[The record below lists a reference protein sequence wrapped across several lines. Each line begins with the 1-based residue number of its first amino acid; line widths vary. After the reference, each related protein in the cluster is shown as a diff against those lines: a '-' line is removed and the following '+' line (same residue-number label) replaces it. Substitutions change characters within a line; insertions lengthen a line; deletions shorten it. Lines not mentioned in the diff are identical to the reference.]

1 MFVLFIAIAMLNMVI
16 INSHTVSAF
25 IPPSK
30 YQQPIATTFSSPINF
45 SPPPIISTNRQHI
58 STISN
63 RRTAIT
69 TTRLQSF
76 FGLGPGELILIA
88 IAGLL
93 VVGPTKL
100 LRLSKEAGE
109 VAGKTA
115 SGLGD
120 EWDEIKSIPE
130 EFQKGVEEGEIE
142 ARSRKAKVMDK
153 IGDDDSESSSK
164 E

>member
-1 MFVLFIAIAMLNMVI
+1 MFILFIAIVMLNMVI
-16 INSHTVSAF
+16 NSHILSSAF
-25 IPPSK
+25 IPPST

-45 SPPPIISTNRQHI
+45 SPPPIISTNRHI

-63 RRTAIT
+63 RRTIT
-69 TTRLQSF
+69 TTRLRSF

-130 EFQKGVEEGEIE
+130 EFQMGVEEGEID

-153 IGDDDSESSSK
+153 INDGESSSEK

>member
-1 MFVLFIAIAMLNMVI
+1 MFVLFIAIAMLNMLH
-16 INSHTVSAF
+16 NQAAMAF
-25 IPPSK
+25 IPPST

-63 RRTAIT
+63 RTPAK

-153 IGDDDSESSSK
+153 IGDGESSEK

>member
-1 MFVLFIAIAMLNMVI
+1 MFVLFIAIAMLNMLDNHHV
-16 INSHTVSAF
+16 VSAF
-25 IPPSK
+25 IPPST
-30 YQQPIATTFSSPINF
+30 YQQPIGITFSSPINF
-45 SPPPIISTNRQHI
+45 PPPPIISSNRHT
-58 STISN
+58 STISS
-63 RRTAIT
+63 RRTLT
-69 TTRLQSF
+69 TTSLQSF

-109 VAGKTA
+109 VAGKTT

-153 IGDDDSESSSK
+153 IGDGGESSEK

>member
-1 MFVLFIAIAMLNMVI
+1 M
-16 INSHTVSAF
+16 AF
-25 IPPSK
+25 IPPST
-30 YQQPIATTFSSPINF
+30 YQQPIATTFPSPIIF
-45 SPPPIISTNRQHI
+45 SPAPIISNRHHI

-63 RRTAIT
+63 RKTITT

-115 SGLGD
+115 SGFGD

-142 ARSRKAKVMDK
+142 ARSRKARVMDK
-153 IGDDDSESSSK
+153 IGDGDSEK

>member
-1 MFVLFIAIAMLNMVI
+1 MFVLFIAIAILNTATNHAV
-16 INSHTVSAF
+16 VAF
-25 IPPSK
+25 IPPSTH
-30 YQQPIATTFSSPINF
+30 QQPIATTFSNTSPITF
-45 SPPPIISTNRQHI
+45 SPPPIISNRHHI
-58 STISN
+58 STISS
-63 RRTAIT
+63 RSTKT
-69 TTRLQSF
+69 KTTRLQSF

-153 IGDDDSESSSK
+153 IGDGGESSSEK

>member
-1 MFVLFIAIAMLNMVI
+1 MFVLFIAITILNTATNHAV
-16 INSHTVSAF
+16 VAF
-25 IPPSK
+25 IPPST
-30 YQQPIATTFSSPINF
+30 YQQPIATTSFSSPITF
-45 SPPPIISTNRQHI
+45 SQPPIISTNRHHI
-58 STISN
+58 SPISN
-63 RRTAIT
+63 RRTTT

-115 SGLGD
+115 SGLGN
-120 EWDEIKSIPE
+120 EWDGIKSIPE

-153 IGDDDSESSSK
+153 IGDGGELSSK
-164 E
+164 KE

>member
-1 MFVLFIAIAMLNMVI
+1 M
-16 INSHTVSAF
+16 AF
-25 IPPSK
+25 IPPST
-30 YQQPIATTFSSPINF
+30 YQQPIATTFSTNTSPINF
-45 SPPPIISTNRQHI
+45 SSPPIIISTNRHI
-58 STISN
+58 STINS
-63 RRTAIT
+63 RRITTT

-93 VVGPTKL
+93 VIGPTKL

-115 SGLGD
+115 SGFGD

-153 IGDDDSESSSK
+153 IGDGESSEEK
-164 E
+164 

>member
-1 MFVLFIAIAMLNMVI
+1 MFILFIAIVMLNMVI
-16 INSHTVSAF
+16 NSHIVSSAF
-25 IPPSK
+25 IPPSTH
-30 YQQPIATTFSSPINF
+30 QQPIATTSFSSPINF
-45 SPPPIISTNRQHI
+45 SPPPIISTKRQHI
-58 STISN
+58 STISS
-63 RRTAIT
+63 RRTTIN

-93 VVGPTKL
+93 VAGPTKL

-115 SGLGD
+115 SGLGN

-153 IGDDDSESSSK
+153 IGDGGESSS
-164 E
+164 